1 MKGQFLAPSLAIH
14 LHQFGFSP
22 TYIGLAFAVPGIVFA
37 VLAPMIHKLTAI
49 APKRAVII
57 FGCLLTSLGMFFV
70 GTSKS
75 FGLDNNPEL
84 ILLGMTIL
92 GGAAAVMTIPVLPE
106 MMEAVQDDL
115 NEKNPVQVMKVE
127 DLSPRFKRQ
136 HTIDELFTQK
146 TR

>member
-1 MKGQFLAPSLAIH
+1 M
-14 LHQFGFSP
+14 
-22 TYIGLAFAVPGIVFA
+22 IGLWGVG
-37 VLAPMIHKLTAI
+37 
-49 APKRAVII
+49 
-57 FGCLLTSLGMFFV
+57 FFQA
-70 GTSKS
+70 GT
-75 FGLDNNPEL
+75 L
-84 ILLGMTIL
+84 
-92 GGAAAVMTIPVLPE
+92 IPVIPE